1 MEIEIISGK
10 YDLTVNVDLSGD
22 YYNRLHA
29 PMKGFYT
36 FENSAHGPLFEEP
49 ERFRQILEIDV
60 LNNGISLADSN

>member
-1 MEIEIISGK
+1 
-10 YDLTVNVDLSGD
+10 
-22 YYNRLHA
+22 
-29 PMKGFYT
+29 MKGFYT